1 MTELISLSLL
11 AFAVSVDS
19 FGAGLAYG
27 LRGLELPVKS
37 LFFIG
42 LCSGF
47 SVLIGGAAASFLS
60 RYLPSAITET
70 IGGGILILI
79 GMWAL
84 IQVIKDNKASS
95 TEDNPNYTISNE
107 DAKKQ
112 KKGTLSQIVSIIK
125 RPDEADMDRSG
136 SISTS
141 EAAFLGAA
149 LSLDAFGA
157 GIGASLLGLSPFM
170 LAGAV
175 TLMCSMFLAVGMKG
189 GKKLAAFEIV
199 QKLSFLP
206 GVLLIFLGI
215 WNLH

>member
-1 MTELISLSLL
+1 MTEFISLSLL

-37 LFFIG
+37 LLFIG
-42 LCSGF
+42 LCSGL
-47 SVLIGGAAASFLS
+47 SVLIGGTAASVLS
-60 RYLPSAITET
+60 AYVPPAVTET

-79 GMWAL
+79 GVWAL
-84 IQVIKDNKASS
+84 IQVIKDNKASPLEKEKPS
-95 TEDNPNYTISNE
+95 DE
-107 DAKKQ
+107 AGKKR
-112 KKGTLSQIVSIIK
+112 GMLSQLVSIIK
-125 RPDEADMDRSG
+125 QPDQADMDHSG
-136 SISTS
+136 SISPR
-141 EAAFLGAA
+141 EALFLGTA

-157 GIGASLLGLSPFM
+157 GIGASLLGLSPFL

-175 TLMCSMFLAVGMKG
+175 AFMCSLFLAGGMKG

-199 QKLSFLP
+199 QKLSFVP
-206 GVLLIFLGI
+206 GVLLICLGL

>member
-37 LFFIG
+37 LLFIG
-42 LCSGF
+42 FCSGF
-47 SVLIGGAAASFLS
+47 SVLIGGSAATLLS
-60 RYLPSAITET
+60 KYVPSAITEAM
-70 IGGGILILI
+70 GGGILILI
-79 GMWAL
+79 GIWAL
-84 IQVIKDNKASS
+84 SQVIKDNKSS
-95 TEDNPNYTISNE
+95 PIEGDYPSLSKED
-107 DAKKQ
+107 KK
-112 KKGTLSQIVSIIK
+112 KKGMLSQVVSIIK

-136 SISTS
+136 SISTR

-157 GIGASLLGLSPFM
+157 GIGASLLGLSPFI

-175 TLMCSMFLAVGMKG
+175 AFMCAVFLTIGMKG

-206 GVLLIFLGI
+206 GVLLICLGL